1 MAAAAGNRPWKN
13 GRGSDTEFNSC
24 AQRAHSEHDTWDE
37 SGGAYHVTGLI
48 VSIAVFPS
56 LIQRWGKQSVFV
68 FSCLIMV
75 AGCLLKLV
83 LYRPGEPWWQL
94 IITSANGAATAGI
107 NIASFSM
114 LGDIADR
121 DELTNGVRREAM
133 LSALVTWIGKVG
145 YSTGLLLS
153 GFALVWIGFD
163 AQLGAQTPATLAAM
177 KFAYVVMPLL
187 GALGAIFVARK
198 IAMTEEEAYATKA
211 QLAARRAGG
220 GD

>member
-24 AQRAHSEHDTWDE
+24 AQRAHSEHDAWDE

-198 IAMTEEEAYATKA
+198 IAMTEEEAYAIKA
-211 QLAARRAGG
+211 QLAARRAGD